1 MSDKSSAFGS
11 RHDLSR
17 VETPLPDW
25 VIVGES
31 VLVRPYSYS
40 GVIAYV
46 GPTEFASGTWIGV
59 ELDAPT
65 GKPRFPHTCLSS
77 LGGKLCSWYR
87 SFFQRSLQVKTMVLW
102 MAIGTSR
109 VDRSAGSSSRW
120 TNWFKTNV
128 AEHLETTPSLPLH
141 LHRCVEASAEVSIT
155 RIINY
160 SFLRSCYGRTKRQT
174 VFAPCNKKPST
185 NANMI

>member
-46 GPTEFASGTWIGV
+46 GPTEFATGTWIGV

-65 GKPRFPHTCLSS
+65 GNVRF
-77 LGGKLCSWYR
+77 YY
-87 SFFQRSLQVKTMVLW
+87 
-102 MAIGTSR
+102 
-109 VDRSAGSSSRW
+109 
-120 TNWFKTNV
+120 
-128 AEHLETTPSLPLH
+128 LH
-141 LHRCVEASAEVSIT
+141 ISI
-155 RIINY
+155 
-160 SFLRSCYGRTKRQT
+160 K
-174 VFAPCNKKPST
+174 
-185 NANMI
+185 

>member
-1 MSDKSSAFGS
+1 MTTAPLNESMVNNYFYKRCKLFSEHKLKHSFHLLITDDVSDKSSAFGS

-25 VIVGES
+25 VVIGES

-65 GKPRFPHTCLSS
+65 GKIYFC
-77 LGGKLCSWYR
+77 
-87 SFFQRSLQVKTMVLW
+87 
-102 MAIGTSR
+102 
-109 VDRSAGSSSRW
+109 
-120 TNWFKTNV
+120 
-128 AEHLETTPSLPLH
+128 
-141 LHRCVEASAEVSIT
+141 
-155 RIINY
+155 
-160 SFLRSCYGRTKRQT
+160 
-174 VFAPCNKKPST
+174 
-185 NANMI
+185 

>member
-65 GKPRFPHTCLSS
+65 GNVCFYYLHVSKKRF
-77 LGGKLCSWYR
+77 
-87 SFFQRSLQVKTMVLW
+87 
-102 MAIGTSR
+102 
-109 VDRSAGSSSRW
+109 
-120 TNWFKTNV
+120 
-128 AEHLETTPSLPLH
+128 
-141 LHRCVEASAEVSIT
+141 
-155 RIINY
+155 
-160 SFLRSCYGRTKRQT
+160 
-174 VFAPCNKKPST
+174 
-185 NANMI
+185 

>member
-1 MSDKSSAFGS
+1 MVRTYSFVLILITRKNYYDLVLFIYFLITDDVSDKSSAFGS

-46 GPTEFASGTWIGV
+46 GPTEFASGSWIGV

-65 GKPRFPHTCLSS
+65 GK
-77 LGGKLCSWYR
+77 
-87 SFFQRSLQVKTMVLW
+87 
-102 MAIGTSR
+102 I
-109 VDRSAGSSSRW
+109 
-120 TNWFKTNV
+120 
-128 AEHLETTPSLPLH
+128 
-141 LHRCVEASAEVSIT
+141 
-155 RIINY
+155 
-160 SFLRSCYGRTKRQT
+160 
-174 VFAPCNKKPST
+174 
-185 NANMI
+185 

>member
-17 VETPLPDW
+17 VETLLPDW

-46 GPTEFASGTWIGV
+46 GPTEFATGTWIGV

-65 GKPRFPHTCLSS
+65 GNVRF
-77 LGGKLCSWYR
+77 YY
-87 SFFQRSLQVKTMVLW
+87 
-102 MAIGTSR
+102 
-109 VDRSAGSSSRW
+109 
-120 TNWFKTNV
+120 
-128 AEHLETTPSLPLH
+128 LH
-141 LHRCVEASAEVSIT
+141 VSI
-155 RIINY
+155 
-160 SFLRSCYGRTKRQT
+160 K
-174 VFAPCNKKPST
+174 
-185 NANMI
+185 